1 MEAQDNMENISV
13 FLFFGLTTSSRAVS
27 PQEHYNPEL
36 VHYHCATA
44 QTGMH
49 LIDKAFF
56 FFFFRETENVRTNRL
71 IVTHLI
77 HISVTDL
84 RKKGHPHFVVILPN
98 HFLHSFEVSRVK

>member
-44 QTGMH
+44 RTGMH

-56 FFFFRETENVRTNRL
+56 LERQRMSGPAGSLLHILSTYQSQTWEKRD
-71 IVTHLI
+71 THTL
-77 HISVTDL
+77 L
-84 RKKGHPHFVVILPN
+84 
-98 HFLHSFEVSRVK
+98 